1 MARGNNNRTTASTNM
16 NDTSSRSHAIFT
28 VIFSQAMIDEDTPR
42 ETLSKINLVDLAGS
56 ERANSTGASGV
67 RKYLIDRK

>member
-1 MARGNNNRTTASTNM
+1 M

-28 VIFSQAMIDEDTPR
+28 ITFSMASFAGNTPR

-56 ERANSTGASGV
+56 ERATTTQAQGQ
-67 RKYLIDRK
+67 RLIEGQIWSLQEKF